1 LVKKPEVRF
10 LVLAGL
16 IGGGPTFLGT
26 VLGSRFHYRSNS
38 YAWRGMTILTN
49 MVQTKEKGSKKAVD
63 LTVII
68 YATRRFNEHL

>member
-1 LVKKPEVRF
+1 
-10 LVLAGL
+10 
-16 IGGGPTFLGT
+16 
-26 VLGSRFHYRSNS
+26 
-38 YAWRGMTILTN
+38 MTILTN